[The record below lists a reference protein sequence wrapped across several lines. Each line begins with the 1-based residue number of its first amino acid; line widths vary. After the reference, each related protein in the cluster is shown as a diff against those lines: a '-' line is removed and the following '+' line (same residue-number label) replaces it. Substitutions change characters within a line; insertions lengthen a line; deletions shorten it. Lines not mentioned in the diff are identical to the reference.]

1 LRLVDQYLI
10 KKGMKGE
17 FDGQEEEIKEEGQKK
32 GEEEGEKEVSTMVID
47 PLA

>member
-1 LRLVDQYLI
+1 MISV
-10 KKGMKGE
+10 KGE
-17 FDGQEEEIKEEGQKK
+17 CDGQEEEIKEEGQKK